1 MITAILFYLDATCST
16 GDSSWKD
23 DPVPVGALTGD
34 VIRARFQSVH
44 TAPTGG
50 QGDGVTDGRH
60 AVTHIT

>member
-1 MITAILFYLDATCST
+1 MTVILFYLDATRST

-23 DPVPVGALTGD
+23 NPVPVGALPGD
-34 VIRARFQSVH
+34 VIRAWLKSVH

-50 QGDGVTDGRH
+50 QGDSVTDGRH